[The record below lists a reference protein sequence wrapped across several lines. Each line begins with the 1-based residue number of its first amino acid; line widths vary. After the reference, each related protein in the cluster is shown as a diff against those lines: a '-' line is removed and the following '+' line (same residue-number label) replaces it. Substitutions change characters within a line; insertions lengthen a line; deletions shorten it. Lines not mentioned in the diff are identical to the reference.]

1 MREPVADSLAAR
13 NARHL
18 SPLLRVALLLGI
30 LAHFLGFLIFKIASD
45 PLPTREE
52 DPAFITLVSTEGEAE
67 ASELVE
73 QASLFDSAPLFVPG
87 EWSSAA
93 QVFSSRSVPDWRNFA
108 DFEPSIELM
117 DKVRPTGL
125 SLAGVAQVKQPSDL
139 LDLRFWDLLSNF
151 GQLETTVEAF
161 EDSGSVAQ
169 VTVMTGHS
177 ADSFDNNIRLE
188 VDVAPEELATRPVVL
203 MVNMSAP
210 GFPIGAPLLEQ
221 SSGSD
226 AWDAAVLE
234 WLSRPSTLAQL
245 PAGFLEL
252 RVVPS
257 GSSL

>member
-1 MREPVADSLAAR
+1 MSEPVADSLKTR

-18 SPLLRVALLLGI
+18 SPLLRVDLLLGI

-45 PLPTREE
+45 PLPNRKE
-52 DPAFITLVSTEGEAE
+52 DPAFITLVSTEIEAD

-93 QVFSSRSVPDWRNFA
+93 QVFSSRIVPDWRNFS

-117 DKVRPTGL
+117 DEVRPTGL
-125 SLAGVAQVKQPSDL
+125 SLSGVARVEQPSDL
-139 LDLRFWDLLSNF
+139 LDLRFWDLLSSF
-151 GQLETTVEAF
+151 GQQETELETFEAA
-161 EDSGSVAQ
+161 GSVAL
-169 VTVMTGHS
+169 VTIMSGNKVYPV
-177 ADSFDNNIRLE
+177 DYNIRLE
-188 VDVAPEELATRPVVL
+188 VDLQSEELATRPVVFIL
-203 MVNMSAP
+203 NMSAP

-226 AWDAAVLE
+226 ALDAEVLE
-234 WLSRPSTLAQL
+234 WLAHPATLAQL

-252 RVVPS
+252 RVFPQ
-257 GSSL
+257 